1 MTHSFHTG
9 DLIEPKDQYV
19 ENIGYYSGV
28 SKTGKYEVVGVNTH
42 SVRVRPEGSS
52 NSSSTVFD
60 DNKFKPLVRRVEGE
74 QILPEH
80 IEIGDTIRVSKVS
93 GAMTMIHEAVVG
105 MINRQTDTKNFGT
118 LIFHTKGDDRAQ
130 RINWGGRS
138 GETFTLI
145 KAALERD
152 LLLER
157 LISSPDRQV
166 IQFRSVLARKR
177 GRTVWDIYV
186 TDSVTTGT
194 SQEVRDMIKSDK
206 VTWMVEGS

>member
-1 MTHSFHTG
+1 MTHSFRIG
-9 DLIEPKDQYV
+9 DLIEPKDSYA
-19 ENIGYYSGV
+19 ENIAYYSGV
-28 SKTGKYEVVGVNTH
+28 SKSGKYEVVGVNTH

-52 NSSSTVFD
+52 DSSTTVFD
-60 DNKFKPLVRRVEGE
+60 DSKFKPLVRRVEGE

-80 IEIGDTIRVSKVS
+80 IKVGDVVRVSKVS
-93 GAMTMIHEAVVG
+93 GAMTMIHEAEVG
-105 MINRQTDTKNFGT
+105 LINRQTDTKNFGT
-118 LIFHTKGDDRAQ
+118 LIFHTKGDHRAQ
-130 RINWGGRS
+130 RINWGGGS
-138 GETFTLI
+138 GETFTLL
-145 KAALERD
+145 KAAPERD

-177 GRTVWDIYV
+177 GKTVWDIYV
-186 TDSVTTGT
+186 TDTVTTGT